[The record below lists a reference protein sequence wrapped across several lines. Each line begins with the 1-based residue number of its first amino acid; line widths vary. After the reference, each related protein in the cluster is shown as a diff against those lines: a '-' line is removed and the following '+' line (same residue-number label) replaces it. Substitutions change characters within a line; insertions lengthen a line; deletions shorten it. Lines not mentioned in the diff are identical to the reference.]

1 MLRTQQASGDAKLW
15 SYWQRRT
22 GNQLANDF
30 FQSGDTQN
38 ALMIYQS
45 LAALSAEPAWHLPI
59 IYQIGLCYERLRM
72 IKNAITAYESIVAYP
87 AGAGPTEATRS
98 VAPELSEL
106 ARMAT
111 WRLSQL
117 NWQNQIDSQLTD
129 IFTAAPAAP
138 GLTSAPQR
146 ASQNPAPTTSSP
158 P

>member
-1 MLRTQQASGDAKLW
+1 MASAH
-15 SYWQRRT
+15 Y
-22 GNQLANDF
+22 
-30 FQSGDTQN
+30 
-38 ALMIYQS
+38 
-45 LAALSAEPAWHLPI
+45 LPDWF
-59 IYQIGLCYERLRM
+59 
-72 IKNAITAYESIVAYP
+72 IVAYTAAGVNA
-87 AGAGPTEATRS
+87 AGAGTTEATRS

>member
-1 MLRTQQASGDAKLW
+1 
-15 SYWQRRT
+15 
-22 GNQLANDF
+22 
-30 FQSGDTQN
+30 
-38 ALMIYQS
+38 MIYQS

-72 IKNAITAYESIVAYP
+72 IKNAMTAYQSIVAYP
-87 AGAGPTEATRS
+87 APSVNAAGAGPTEATRG

-129 IFTAAPAAP
+129 IFTTAPAAP

-146 ASQNPAPTTSSP
+146 ASDNPAPTVP
-158 P
+158 LQP